1 LKWPSGTLKPGSGR
15 NRDGPFGEVHRAHS
29 PGADEADRKLGSA
42 NRKEGSTIKK
52 VSETLRAAVTA
63 AEARG
68 ITRYR
73 ICQETGLDHSSLTR
87 FVYEGRDARASTLD
101 ALADFFGLELQP
113 KSKAGRKRSS

>member
-1 LKWPSGTLKPGSGR
+1 M
-15 NRDGPFGEVHRAHS
+15 
-29 PGADEADRKLGSA
+29 
-42 NRKEGSTIKK
+42 KK

-63 AEARG
+63 AEAKG

-101 ALADFFGLELQP
+101 ALADFFNLELQP
-113 KSKAGRKRSS
+113 KSKAGREGSGPVRQWPRPTANAGAARRRGGGSR